1 MGRIKSTL
9 IKRTSKQLIESDPDL
24 YDIKF
29 EHNKKIL
36 KNSLPSKRLRNKVA
50 GYISRLKKD
59 NKKMNESR
67 DNIIFVG
74 GKPFMN
80 YVTSVLLQFT
90 KYEFKEVIL
99 KSRGKFISKAVD
111 VAEVSKKKFLKQIK
125 IEVKDVKIDSEDFE
139 TKEGKK
145 INVSTIEIILEKKD

>member
-1 MGRIKSTL
+1 
-9 IKRTSKQLIESDPDL
+9 
-24 YDIKF
+24 
-29 EHNKKIL
+29 
-36 KNSLPSKRLRNKVA
+36 
-50 GYISRLKKD
+50 
-59 NKKMNESR
+59 MNESR

>member
-1 MGRIKSTL
+1 
-9 IKRTSKQLIESDPDL
+9 
-24 YDIKF
+24 
-29 EHNKKIL
+29 
-36 KNSLPSKRLRNKVA
+36 
-50 GYISRLKKD
+50 
-59 NKKMNESR
+59 MNESK

-145 INVSTIEIILEKKD
+145 INVSTIEIILEKKRLNNKFI

>member
-1 MGRIKSTL
+1 
-9 IKRTSKQLIESDPDL
+9 
-24 YDIKF
+24 
-29 EHNKKIL
+29 
-36 KNSLPSKRLRNKVA
+36 
-50 GYISRLKKD
+50 
-59 NKKMNESR
+59 
-67 DNIIFVG
+67 
-74 GKPFMN
+74 MN